1 MKRNH
6 TMLQFFEWHIPNHG
20 KHWEDLEILAHEFSV
35 HGIDTVWIPPA
46 CKGMTQADNG
56 YGIYDHYDLGEF
68 DQKGTKRTKYGTREE
83 LLKAITACRKENV
96 QVLADVVLNHK
107 AGADHTERFDVVEVH
122 PDNRLDEISE
132 PFQIEGWTSFTFPG
146 RKGTYSPF
154 TWSYH
159 QFNGTDFDAAKN
171 RSGIYRI
178 LGDNKAWNDQVD
190 EEFGNYDYLMFANID
205 YRNAEVQDEMINW
218 GKWFIKTTGC
228 HGFRL
233 DAIKHINYSFISR
246 FAHSMKEAYGNDF
259 YFVGE
264 FWNPDIEAK
273 QHFLDQTDFAIH
285 LFDVGLH
292 YRFHQAS
299 LEGRDFDLRT
309 LYEGTLVA
317 THPTHAVTFVDNHDS
332 QPGEALESWV
342 KDWFKPIAYA
352 FILLR
357 ADGFP
362 CVFFGDYL
370 GIRGDDPIP
379 SKKELLDPLLDAR
392 FHLAY
397 GEQTDYF
404 DHANTVGWVRHGV
417 SDLKGSGCAVVIT
430 TGDEGFKDMQVAERL
445 VGTVWIDVT
454 GNRTDEVV
462 IGEDAIGRFT
472 VNGGSVSVWA
482 QKKQG
487 LKRIEAMEER
497 S

>member
-1 MKRNH
+1 MRRNH

-20 KHWEDLEILAHEFSV
+20 KHWEDLAILAHEFSI

-68 DQKGTKRTKYGTREE
+68 DQKGTVRTKYGTREE
-83 LLKAITACRKENV
+83 LLKAIAVCRKENV

-107 AGADHTERFDVVEVH
+107 AGADDTERFEVVEVD

-132 PFQIEGWTSFTFPG
+132 PFEIEGWTSFTFPG
-146 RKGTYSPF
+146 RKGNYSSF
-154 TWSYH
+154 TWTHH
-159 QFNGTDFDAAKN
+159 QFNGTDYDAAQN

-178 LGDNKAWNDQVD
+178 LGENKAWNEQVD

-205 YRNAEVQDEMINW
+205 YRNPEVQDEMINW

-233 DAIKHINYSFISR
+233 DAIKHINYSYVSR
-246 FAHSMKEAYGNDF
+246 FAHSMKEAYEDDF

-273 QHFLDQTDFAIH
+273 KQFLDQTDFAIH

-309 LYEGTLVA
+309 LYDGTLVA

-332 QPGEALESWV
+332 QPGESLESWV
-342 KDWFKPIAYA
+342 EDWFKPIAYA

-379 SKKELLDPLLDAR
+379 AKKELLDPLLDAR
-392 FHLAY
+392 YHLAY

-404 DHANTVGWVRHGV
+404 DHANTVGWIRHGV
-417 SDLKGSGCAVVIT
+417 DDLTGSGCAVVIS
-430 TGDEGFKDMQVAERL
+430 TGDEGFKDMQVDQTL
-445 VGTVWIDVT
+445 TGSVWIDVT
-454 GNRTDEVV
+454 GNRTDEVEV
-462 IGEDAIGRFT
+462 SEDAIGRFT

-482 QKKQG
+482 QKKYG
-487 LKRIEAMEER
+487 LRRIEAVEER